1 MGNLTVA
8 FLEDQYQILDILS
21 DNEKKVEL
29 VKNKLTGQFAV
40 KKHLPLTYLP
50 ILEKIK
56 QISSQYLP
64 KIEVIC
70 QTDTDLLVY
79 EEFIHGTSLDK
90 ELASTDIFSESR
102 VLKWMTMLTAALGEL
117 HDLGIIHRDIKPSNI
132 MISADGILKLI
143 DFDASRK
150 YQVQK
155 ERDTVNLGTIGYAA
169 PEQFGFAQTDVRSD
183 VYSCGILMWE
193 MLTGQSLIAPEAA
206 DTPLKKIALKAA
218 AFDPAQRYQTIT
230 QFQMALAEQ
239 TSRPPVKQPK
249 TTPAKTAVTEKPA
262 TRARRPQVP
271 GFRTMKPWK
280 IILASLFY
288 AIVAFYIVG
297 CVAEMVTKGFATGI
311 VTLLDFLILLLP
323 FYLILTNVGHI
334 WQKFPLLND
343 RRPMYKIL
351 GIFLYVCIWM
361 MIIIVWALFTK

>member
-40 KKHLPLTYLP
+40 KKHLPLNYLP

-70 QTDTDLLVY
+70 QTDTDLIVY
-79 EEFIHGTSLDK
+79 EEFIHGTDLAK
-90 ELASTDIFSESR
+90 ELTSVGPFPESR
-102 VLKWMTMLTAALGEL
+102 VLKVMTMLTAALGEL
-117 HDLGIIHRDIKPSNI
+117 HDQGIIHRDIKPSNI

-150 YQVQK
+150 YQAQK
-155 ERDTVNLGTIGYAA
+155 ERDTINLGTIGYAA
-169 PEQFGFAQTDVRSD
+169 PEQFGFAQTDMRSD
-183 VYSCGILMWE
+183 VYSCGIVMWE
-193 MLTGQSLIAPEAA
+193 MLTGQSLIDSEAA
-206 DTPLKKIALKAA
+206 NTPLKKIAFKAA

-230 QFQMALAEQ
+230 QLQMALAEQ
-239 TSRPPVKQPK
+239 TTRPPVRQPK
-249 TTPAKTAVTEKPA
+249 TPPAKA
-262 TRARRPQVP
+262 TTIAEAEPNRLWYQHIP

-280 IILASLFY
+280 IIPASLFY
-288 AIVAFYIVG
+288 AVVIFYISG
-297 CVAEMVTKGFATGI
+297 CIVEIFTKGPIGI
-311 VTLLDFLILLLP
+311 ITLLDFVILLLP
-323 FYLILTNVGHI
+323 FYIILTNIGHV
-334 WQKFPLLND
+334 WQKFPLLKSSNLLL
-343 RRPMYKIL
+343 KIT
-351 GIFLYVCIWM
+351 GIFLYALLTFILFGIWAM
-361 MIIIVWALFTK
+361 FTK